1 MRRRPPRSTRTDTHF
16 PYPTLFRS
24 RQGDHQLDQGEPP
37 HVGWSGDCWAALQ
50 HGSPRILRPNL
61 NGPPPRA
68 PSVPDGRT
76 VAGGGR
82 HLSGIRP
89 IAFHDYPAKGRPWH
103 AYDCQRTLATGPE
116 PQNAC
121 SSTACHPVQPGRAD
135 NGGYGRRIAGAV
147 EFNYMSERGSAAE

>member
-1 MRRRPPRSTRTDTHF
+1 MRISDWSSDVCSSD
-16 PYPTLFRS
+16 LED

-37 HVGWSGDCWAALQ
+37 HGGWSGDCWAALQ

-61 NGPPPRA
+61 NGPPRRA

-89 IAFHDYPAKGRPWH
+89 IAVYDDPANGRTWH
-103 AYDCQRTLATGPE
+103 AYDRQRTTAPA
-116 PQNAC
+116 PSHRH
-121 SSTACHPVQPGRAD
+121 SSEEHMVG
-135 NGGYGRRIAGAV
+135 
-147 EFNYMSERGSAAE
+147 